1 MKVAE
6 LERELGARGLPTT
19 GRKADLLRRL
29 SEAAQTA
36 ARDEGAPAPE
46 ATPAPTTATPALPAT
61 TSTPFPSE
69 EEMSAM
75 KVAELER
82 ELGARGLPTT
92 GRKADLLR
100 RLSEAAQTAARDEG
114 PPAPEATPVE
124 PGASTATIDAK
135 TAGRGSKLRRPTA
148 RATAKTAVARTGA
161 TKALPSDPTS
171 ARSTRSRK
179 RSARAAPS
187 VDSPS
192 VPLALKRLQN
202 DEPNEAVIPVAAQP
216 EEAASPVRRSARKRK

>member
-36 ARDEGAPAPE
+36 ARDEGA
-46 ATPAPTTATPALPAT
+46 
-61 TSTPFPSE
+61 
-69 EEMSAM
+69 
-75 KVAELER
+75 LE
-82 ELGARGLPTT
+82 
-92 GRKADLLR
+92 
-100 RLSEAAQTAARDEG
+100 
-114 PPAPEATPVE
+114 PEATPVE
-124 PGASTATIDAK
+124 PVASTATIDAK